1 MNKLESVF
9 TNNKVLIPF
18 ITCGDPNRDVTK
30 AAVRAMV
37 EGGADIIELGIPFS
51 DPTAESPVVQASYD
65 RALKV
70 GTYADEIFEL
80 VSDLRKEITVPF
92 VLVTYANP
100 VFSYGT
106 EDFIRKAASCGID
119 GIIIPD
125 VPYEEK
131 SEFAEICKEVGISL
145 ISVLAPTS
153 TNRIFMIA
161 KDAEGFLYISADA
174 GEGESS
180 TVVSDVRAQGVTL
193 PCVTSAS
200 ISTAIQ
206 AKTAATYSDGVVLPS
221 GVVELLEKYGT
232 EAPSHIAEYIKEIKA
247 ALQA

>member
-1 MNKLESVF
+1 MSKFESVF
-9 TNNKVLIPF
+9 TNNKALIPF

-30 AAVRAMV
+30 AAVKAMV

-80 VSDLRKEITVPF
+80 ISDLRKEVTVPF

-106 EDFIRKAASCGID
+106 EAFIRKAASVGID

-125 VPYEEK
+125 VPFEEK
-131 SEFAEICKEVGISL
+131 AEFGEICKEVGIAL

-153 TNRIFMIA
+153 TNRISMIA

-193 PCVTSAS
+193 PCVTSSAIRTAEQAREAAS
-200 ISTAIQ
+200 
-206 AKTAATYSDGVVLPS
+206 YSDGVVLPS
-221 GVVELLEKYGT
+221 GVVEILEQYGT
-232 EAPSHIAEYIKEIKA
+232 DAPSHIAAYIKEVKE
-247 ALQA
+247 ALRS

>member
-18 ITCGDPNRDVTK
+18 ITCGDPNCATTK
-30 AAVRAMV
+30 AAVKAMV
-37 EGGADIIELGIPFS
+37 DGGADIIELGVPFS

-65 RALKV
+65 RALKA
-70 GTYADEIFEL
+70 GTYADEIFTL
-80 VSDLRKEITVPF
+80 VSELREEITVPF

-106 EDFIRKAASCGID
+106 EAFIRKAASVGID

-125 VPYEEK
+125 VPFEEK
-131 SEFAEICKEVGISL
+131 AEFADICKEVGLSF

-153 TNRIFMIA
+153 TNRISMIA
-161 KDAEGFLYISADA
+161 KEAEGFLYISADA

-180 TVVSDVRAQGVTL
+180 TVVADVRAQGVTL
-193 PCVTSAS
+193 PCVTSSA
-200 ISTAIQ
+200 IRTAEQ
-206 AKTAATYSDGVVLPS
+206 AKSAAAFSDGVVLPS
-221 GVVELLEKYGT
+221 GVVEILEQYG
-232 EAPSHIAEYIKEIKA
+232 ADALSHIASYIKEVKDAIKA
-247 ALQA
+247 